1 MRALRGAEAALAS
14 PTVVAEVGIAGVG
27 ELANTVAAARM
38 VLVPFLLTRA
48 LTAIV
53 ALLAVALFPSPTSC
67 ADVCHPSTNP
77 LLNAATRWDSGAY
90 LAIAHQGYGEVPA
103 NNAYFPLYP
112 LLMRLVAALFGGS
125 DDAYLAAG
133 IVISNLALFVALVY
147 LVRLVA
153 IDHGASAAP
162 RAALYL
168 LVFPTSIFLSVV
180 YAESLLLALSIGAVY
195 HARRAEWLPA
205 AALGVLAALA
215 KPYFG
220 AAIAIPI
227 AVEAFVRSGPRAALA
242 AAAPAVVAF
251 IGWLAVL
258 WRITGDPLAI
268 LTAEANWGLAPS
280 LPLEAFADLF
290 DPRVYGFPYIVLGT
304 TLLIGLL
311 VLLSWRVL
319 RPSLASYATVAFLIA
334 VGSGSLTSSPRYYLA
349 VFPAFI
355 VLAVVAR
362 GWLGRAYVAVG
373 AGIGALFIGMYAL
386 WYWVA

>member
-1 MRALRGAEAALAS
+1 
-14 PTVVAEVGIAGVG
+14 
-27 ELANTVAAARM
+27 
-38 VLVPFLLTRA
+38 LTRA
-48 LTAIV
+48 VTAIV
-53 ALLAVALFPSPTSC
+53 ALLAVALFSSPTTC

-77 LLNAATRWDSGAY
+77 LLDAATRWDSGAY
-90 LAIAHQGYGEVPA
+90 VAIAHQGYGEVPA

-153 IDHGASAAP
+153 IDHQGTAAP
-162 RAALYL
+162 GRAALYL
-168 LVFPTSIFLSVV
+168 LAFPTSVFLSVV
-180 YAESLLLALSIGAVY
+180 YAESLLIAFSVGAVY
-195 HARRAEWLPA
+195 HARRGEWLAA
-205 AALGVLAALA
+205 AALGMLAALA

-220 AAIAIPI
+220 AAIAVPI
-227 AVEAFVRSGPRAALA
+227 AIEAFQRSGPRAALA
-242 AAAPAVVAF
+242 AAAPAAIAF

-258 WRITGDPLAI
+258 WRITGDPKAI

-280 LPLEAFADLF
+280 LPFEAFADLF
-290 DPRVYGFPYIVLGT
+290 DPNVYGFPYIVLAS
-304 TLLIGLL
+304 TLLTGAL
-311 VLLSWRVL
+311 VVLSWRVL
-319 RPSLASYATVAFLIA
+319 RPSLAAYATVAFLIA
-334 VGSGSLTSSPRYYLA
+334 VGSGSLTSSPRYFLA
-349 VFPAFI
+349 IFPAFI

-373 AGIGALFIGMYAL
+373 AGIGMLFIGMYAL